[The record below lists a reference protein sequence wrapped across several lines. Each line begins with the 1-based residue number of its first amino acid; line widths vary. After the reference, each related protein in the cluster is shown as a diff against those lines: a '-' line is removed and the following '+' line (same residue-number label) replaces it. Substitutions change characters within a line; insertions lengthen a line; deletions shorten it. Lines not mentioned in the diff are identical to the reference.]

1 MLRAAADTGHAVGTM
16 PLPVGFALPH
26 HDAVGEAHFGA
37 AATAI
42 AGRGGVKGAAFNE
55 KAIEETVDNAA
66 F

>member
-1 MLRAAADTGHAVGTM
+1 M

-42 AGRGGVKGAAFNE
+42 ADRGGVKGAAFNA